1 MTDESLENIFWARS
15 LWWIKV
21 REGLYDHAGGE
32 ARSGAVGYSLF
43 LKRSVKDTFHIPV
56 LG

>member
-1 MTDESLENIFWARS
+1 MTDESLENILWARS

-43 LKRSVKDTFHIPV
+43 SKRSVKDTFHIPV